1 MSAKEQKKEHGARKS
16 NGATKP
22 MERVARD
29 HTGIK
34 QFRPDPLNA
43 PADGE
48 TKEETRLRSKDQSDE
63 QSTDE
68 AVEDEKK
75 KKRKR
80 KKKYRMRRFPIILR
94 VVVVLALVAG
104 AALLGAMV
112 GYGIVGDGGDY
123 RDVLDPETWWYIHD
137 IIFQDTE
144 FERER

>member
-1 MSAKEQKKEHGARKS
+1 MSPKEQNNDNGVRKS
-16 NGATKP
+16 NGSTKP

-43 PADGE
+43 PDQKE
-48 TKEETRLRSKDQSDE
+48 TEEETRLRSKDHEE
-63 QSTDE
+63 QSRDE
-68 AVEDEKK
+68 DGEDGK

-94 VVVVLALVAG
+94 VLIILALTAG
-104 AALLGAMV
+104 AVLLGAMV

-123 RDVLDPETWWYIHD
+123 MDVLDPETWWYIHD